1 MDLFK
6 FPDNCIL
13 SSMHDTIILFSLKEN
28 NVGQC
33 IYLKVSENKFLFP
46 DSFPIEGKE
55 HVVCKLNK
63 SIYGLV

>member
-6 FPDNCIL
+6 FLDHYIF

-46 DSFPIEGKE
+46 
-55 HVVCKLNK
+55 VL
-63 SIYGLV
+63 YGNDISLCQY